1 MTKRRYA
8 YALAAC
14 FAANASA
21 VPKAEAGPCDIKKT
35 VGMASFYGPGLNGN
49 LTANEE
55 KFNMNGKENT
65 AAHPTLP
72 FDSIVRATDLKTGKH
87 IDVRINDRGPFV
99 GGRILDFQ
107 MATAFRLGL
116 TKKRGVTKVQLAV
129 LRCGD

>member
-1 MTKRRYA
+1 MARKRFA

-21 VPKAEAGPCDIKKT
+21 VPKAEADDCRIRTTGE
-35 VGMASFYGPGLNGN
+35 ASYYGPGLNGN
-49 LTANEE
+49 LTANQER
-55 KFNMNGKENT
+55 FNMNGGENT

-72 FDSIVRATDLKTGKH
+72 FDSLVGVTDLETGKK
-87 IDVRINDRGPFV
+87 ITVRINDRGPFV

-107 MATAFRLGL
+107 MATAFRFGL
-116 TKKRGVTKVQLAV
+116 TKKRGTTRVKLAV